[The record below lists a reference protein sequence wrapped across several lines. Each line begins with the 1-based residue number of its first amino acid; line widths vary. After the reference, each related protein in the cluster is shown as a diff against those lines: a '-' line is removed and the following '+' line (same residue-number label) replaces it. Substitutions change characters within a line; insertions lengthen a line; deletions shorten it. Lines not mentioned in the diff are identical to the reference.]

1 MCKEVQSMPVAKKY
15 FEIRW
20 HGRAGQGAKSASQ
33 MLAEA
38 ALEAGKFVQ
47 AFPEYGAERTG
58 APMRAFNRI
67 GDEYIRV
74 RSAIE
79 NPDVVVVIDETL
91 LSPAIVEGL
100 SEDGILLVNTVK
112 DFEFVRQ
119 KTGFNGKICVVDA
132 TDIALQEIK
141 RGIPNTPMLGA
152 LVRVTGV
159 VPLEVIEKRIEKMFG
174 KKFPQE
180 VVEANKRALR
190 RGYEEVK
197 CSE

>member
-1 MCKEVQSMPVAKKY
+1 MPVAKKF

-38 ALEAGKFVQ
+38 ALEAGKYVQ

-58 APMRAFNRI
+58 APMKAFNRI

-74 RSAIE
+74 RSSIE
-79 NPDVVVVIDETL
+79 NPDVVVVIDDTL
-91 LSPAIVEGL
+91 LSPEVVEGL
-100 SEDGILLVNTVK
+100 STDGVLLVNTAK
-112 DFEFVRQ
+112 DIEFVRK
-119 KTGFNGKICVVDA
+119 KTGFNGRICIVDA
-132 TDIALQEIK
+132 TDIALQELK
-141 RGIPNTPMLGA
+141 RGIPNTPILGA
-152 LVRVTGV
+152 LVRATNV
-159 VPLEVIEKRIEKMFG
+159 VSLEALERRIEKMFG
-174 KKFPQE
+174 NKFAKE

>member
-1 MCKEVQSMPVAKKY
+1 MPVAKKY

-38 ALEAGKFVQ
+38 ALEAGKYVQ

-74 RSAIE
+74 RSAVE

-112 DFEFVRQ
+112 DFEFVRK

-141 RGIPNTPMLGA
+141 ERNTEHTDAWSAGQSDRYCASRGDREENREDVRKEIPSG
-152 LVRVTGV
+152 
-159 VPLEVIEKRIEKMFG
+159 
-174 KKFPQE
+174 
-180 VVEANKRALR
+180 
-190 RGYEEVK
+190 
-197 CSE
+197 SD